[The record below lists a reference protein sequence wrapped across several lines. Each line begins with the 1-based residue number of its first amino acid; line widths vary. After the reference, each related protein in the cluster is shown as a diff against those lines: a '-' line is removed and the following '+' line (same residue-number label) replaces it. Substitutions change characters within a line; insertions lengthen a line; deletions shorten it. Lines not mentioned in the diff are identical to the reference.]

1 MFIVNQNLQMRS
13 ARGLLFEFIA
23 KLRQQLK
30 IVLKLLNPESV
41 FEVPEVLSESE
52 SESVE
57 GRSITLIQSCF
68 LRFRVLT

>member
-41 FEVPEVLSESE
+41 FSKFQKFCQRARVRVWKAGLS
-52 SESVE
+52 
-57 GRSITLIQSCF
+57 L
-68 LRFRVLT
+68 